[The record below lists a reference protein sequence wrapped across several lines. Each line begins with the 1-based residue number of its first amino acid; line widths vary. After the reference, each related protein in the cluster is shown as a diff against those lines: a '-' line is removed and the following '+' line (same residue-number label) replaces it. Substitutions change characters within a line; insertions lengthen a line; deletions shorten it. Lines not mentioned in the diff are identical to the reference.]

1 MNTVIINGAGL
12 LTGKNKG
19 QWESFPTLNEANK
32 FIAECC
38 GVYCCENNSELRL
51 PDKTDNK
58 VGTIYF
64 EGNVLKA
71 KLPSGTLVT
80 VTVVAV

>member
-1 MNTVIINGAGL
+1 MNEVLINGTGL
-12 LTGKNKG
+12 LTGKSKG
-19 QWESFPTLNEANK
+19 DWKSFPTLNAANN

-38 GVYCCENNSELRL
+38 GVYCCKGASELRL
-51 PDKTDNK
+51 PDKTDSR

-71 KLPSGTLVT
+71 KLPSGTIVT
-80 VTVVAV
+80 VTVV